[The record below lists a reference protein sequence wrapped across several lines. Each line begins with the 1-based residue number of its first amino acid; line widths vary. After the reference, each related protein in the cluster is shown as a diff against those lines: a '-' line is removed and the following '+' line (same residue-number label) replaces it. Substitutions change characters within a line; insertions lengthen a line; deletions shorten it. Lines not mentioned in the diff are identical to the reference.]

1 MVGGYKRDGGRRP
14 NESTP
19 AAWLTTPPI
28 SRSAST
34 RIPPDPSKFAMRFA
48 IATAVAMLA
57 VATTVSAGPFQAIA
71 RLIQLAE
78 SRIDTQG
85 AVFFMTNEPEENVVM
100 AASIGKDGS
109 LTLEKAVAAGGRGLH
124 GLASPPGADGLFSQG
139 GIQAS
144 AKGQVLATVNAG
156 SNTVSLFSINPKS
169 PTDIAPLGDPVS
181 SEGEFPMSL
190 AFNSAGSR
198 LCVLNGGAVSSVN
211 CFNVDK
217 KLGLVS
223 IPNSRRTIGLNQT
236 TPPSGPPG
244 TASQLVFNHDESK
257 LIASVKGNPPAVG
270 FLAIWDVQSNGS
282 LSSEFTKMDT
292 VSGGSLTFSLTPIPG
307 KNAFLSTD
315 PGVGFTIL
323 DLDDFSRSSAVA
335 IPGQGATCWSSFSPK
350 TGSFFLSDANTAI
363 ITEVRVDDNLKGSIV
378 NQYPLG
384 PNAATIDND
393 VATINGK
400 DFFFVMAAEAASVDV
415 LSLDGPGK
423 AKKAFTMDSTTAARR
438 AGVPIDPLSLQG
450 MTHFIRQ

>member
-1 MVGGYKRDGGRRP
+1 MK
-14 NESTP
+14 
-19 AAWLTTPPI
+19 
-28 SRSAST
+28 
-34 RIPPDPSKFAMRFA
+34 FA
-48 IATAVAMLA
+48 IATAMALLSA
-57 VATTVSAGPFQAIA
+57 ATTASAGPFQAIA

-78 SRIDTQG
+78 SRLDSQG
-85 AVFFMTNEPEENVVM
+85 AIFFMTNQPDENVIM
-100 AASIGKDGS
+100 AASIGRDGS
-109 LTLEKAVAAGGRGLH
+109 LTLEKAIAAGGRGLH
-124 GLASPPGADGLFSQG
+124 GIASPPGADGLFSQG

-144 AKGQVLATVNAG
+144 TKGQVLATVNAG
-156 SNTVSLFSINPKS
+156 SNTISLFSINPRS
-169 PTDIAPLGDPVS
+169 PTDITPLGDPVS

-190 AFNSAGSR
+190 TFNSAGTR

-223 IPNSRRTIGLNQT
+223 IPNSRRELSLNQT

-244 TASQLVFNHDESK
+244 TASQIVFNHDESK

-270 FLAIWDVQSNGS
+270 FLAIWDVASDGS

-307 KNAFLSTD
+307 KNAFVSTD
-315 PGVGFTIL
+315 PGVGFAIL
-323 DLDDFSRSSAVA
+323 DLDDFSKSSAIA

-350 TGSFFLSDANTAI
+350 TGNFFLSDANTAI
-363 ITEVRVDDNLKGSIV
+363 ITEVHVDSNLKGSIV
-378 NQYPLG
+378 KQYPLG

-400 DFFFVMAAEAASVDV
+400 DFFFVMAAQAASVDV
-415 LSLDGPGK
+415 LALNGPGN
-423 AKKAFTMDSTTAARR
+423 AKRAFTMNITTSARR
-438 AGVPIDPLSLQG
+438 AGLTIDPLSLQG
-450 MTHFIRQ
+450 MTQFIRQ